1 MTKRISRKSL
11 ALVAA
16 GLLASPFVAQTVAD
30 AQTVTSP
37 TISLSAVSAGGTVPT
52 GVSGVNVTVTCTNL
66 LGALATSTATYT
78 VTFGAAAV
86 PTYWPLTGAITGNP
100 GSSCSYAAQLVGTG
114 NLATGTVAIKVGE
127 TVRAVTPSSNTVG
140 TSGIV
145 TSKATLSVVASQ
157 PNNDAVSNDAAR
169 AALYPGQVGVLPT
182 PISTSAVI
190 TVTFPGF
197 TVKKV
202 VNGDEPVAGFAYPMT
217 VACSNTAA
225 GVAFIELNPAG
236 AVPQGSLV
244 VAGAGTSIVVSGV
257 RYFDVRSTGVVA
269 PDVLGTTANMQAAP
283 NGGAVVVPNATAPTT
298 APGTLTATA
307 FTAALANA
315 TSTVSLAP
323 TGTVNGV
330 VVFNGNFTL
339 TGTGAT
345 ATRIIG
351 VNEFPGLRGTSVC
364 EVTETNNQ
372 GGVTA
377 YSSTVTNADGTT
389 GTPLPGVQ
397 AGTVFKSALTGQGQ
411 TITVTNSFLG
421 NLVISKVVTGDPK
434 TNIATYEISVACDK
448 GGPKDTFLL
457 KDRQSKVYSNLVSG
471 TNCLITETRSDGA
484 VASYSDN
491 SGDNTTDGRV
501 TIKRV
506 ASCGSA
512 STVGA
517 PTVAL
522 PGGPTIPVPVVTGD
536 NCDASVIITNNY
548 NVVETTTT
556 TTTKAAAPATT
567 EAPATTAAP
576 AVTPAPATP
585 VEAEPTFTG

>member
-1 MTKRISRKSL
+1 MTKRISRTSL

-37 TISLSAVSAGGTVPT
+37 SITLSAVSAGGSVPT
-52 GVSGVNVTVTCTNL
+52 GVTGVNVSVTCTSL
-66 LGALATSTATYT
+66 LGAIATSTATYT
-78 VTFGAAAV
+78 VAFGAAGV
-86 PTYWPLTGAITGNP
+86 PTFWPLTPAITGNT
-100 GSSCSYAAQLVGTG
+100 GSVCTYGAQLVGSA
-114 NLATGTVAIKVGE
+114 NLTTGTIALRVGE
-127 TVRAVTPSSNTVG
+127 TVRTVINSQSVG
-140 TSGIV
+140 TSLIA
-145 TSKATLSVVASQ
+145 TSKAVLTETASQ
-157 PNNDAVSNDAAR
+157 PNNTAVTADATRVSLFGAGN
-169 AALYPGQVGVLPT
+169 VGVLPT
-182 PISTSAVI
+182 PISTNVVV
-190 TVTFPGF
+190 TVTFPGI

-225 GVAFIELNPAG
+225 GVAFIELNSAG

-244 VAGAGTSIVVSGV
+244 VAGAGTSIVVGGT

-269 PDVLGTTANMQAAP
+269 PDQLGTTANMQAA
-283 NGGAVVVPNATAPTT
+283 GATVTPSATPG
-298 APGTLTATA
+298 APGTLTPSA
-307 FTAALANA
+307 FVTSLSTA
-315 TSTVSLAP
+315 TSTVALAP

-330 VVFNGNFTL
+330 VVFSGNFTL

-345 ATRIIG
+345 ATRVIG
-351 VNEFPGLRGTSVC
+351 VNEFPGLRGTSLC
-364 EVTETNNQ
+364 EVTELNNQ
-372 GGVTA
+372 AGVTA
-377 YSSTVTNADGTT
+377 YLSTVTNADGSV
-389 GTPLPGVQ
+389 GLPLPGVQ
-397 AGTVFKSALTGQGQ
+397 AGTVFKSALTAQGQ

-457 KDRQSKVYSNLVSG
+457 KDRQSKVYSNLIAG
-471 TNCLITETRSDGA
+471 TNCLVTETRSDGA

-506 ASCGSA
+506 ASCGTA
-512 STVGA
+512 NTVGA

-522 PGGPTIPVPVVTGD
+522 PGGPTIPVPVLTGD
-536 NCDASVIITNNY
+536 NCDAHVIITNNY

-556 TTTKAAAPATT
+556 TAAPAATT
-567 EAPATTAAP
+567 TAAPVTTAAP

-585 VEAEPTFTG
+585 VEATPTFTG

>member
-1 MTKRISRKSL
+1 MTKRLSRTSL

-37 TISLSAVSAGGTVPT
+37 TISLSAVSAGGSVPS

-86 PTYWPLTGAITGNP
+86 PTFWPLTGAITGNP

-114 NLATGTVAIKVGE
+114 NLASGTVAIKVGE
-127 TVRAVTPSSNTVG
+127 TVRAVTPSAGVG
-140 TSGIV
+140 TSLIN
-145 TSKATLSVVASQ
+145 TSKARLTVTATQ
-157 PNNDAVSNDAAR
+157 PNNDAVSNDTAR

-190 TVTFPGF
+190 TVTFPGI

-202 VNGDEPVAGFAYPMT
+202 VNGDEPVAGYAYPMT
-217 VACSNTAA
+217 AACSNTAA
-225 GVAFIELNPAG
+225 GVAFIELNPASS
-236 AVPQGSLV
+236 VPQGSLV
-244 VAGAGTSIVVSGV
+244 IAGAGTSVVVNGV

-269 PDVLGTTANMQAAP
+269 PDQLGTTANMQAS
-283 NGGAVVVPNATAPTT
+283 GAVVVPDPTAPTT
-298 APGTLTATA
+298 VPGTLTPTA
-307 FTAALANA
+307 FTAALAA
-315 TSTVSLAP
+315 STTTVNIAP
-323 TGTVNGV
+323 TGVVAGV
-330 VVFNGNFTL
+330 LVFNGAFTL
-339 TGTGAT
+339 AGA
-345 ATRIIG
+345 ATKVIG
-351 VNEFPGLRGTSVC
+351 VNEFPGLTGTSVC
-364 EVTETNNQ
+364 EVTETANQ

-377 YSSTVTNADGTT
+377 YSSTVTNADGSV

-397 AGTVFKSALTGQGQ
+397 IPGGVFKSALTKQGQ
-411 TITVTNSFLG
+411 TVTVTNSFLG

-457 KDRQSKVYSNLVSG
+457 KDRQSKVYSNLVAG

-506 ASCGSA
+506 NSCGTA

-522 PGGPTIPVPVVTGD
+522 PGGPTIPVPVLTGD

-548 NVVETTTT
+548 NVVDTTTTTAAAAT
-556 TTTKAAAPATT
+556 TTTKA
-567 EAPATTAAP
+567 APATTAAP

-585 VEAEPTFTG
+585 VEAVPTFTG